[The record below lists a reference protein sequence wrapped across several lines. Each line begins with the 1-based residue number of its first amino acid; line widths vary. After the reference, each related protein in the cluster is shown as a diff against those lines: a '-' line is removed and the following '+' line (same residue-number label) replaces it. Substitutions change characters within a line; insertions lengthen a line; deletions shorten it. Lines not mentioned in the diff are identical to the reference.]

1 MSTRPDALQGRLPF
15 YSTLGEEGR
24 RLLARG
30 IRTVHAAPGSTLLSQ
45 GDPVAGVYFIE
56 AGAVRVHYLDA
67 QGHDGTLYRL
77 EPGEACVLALN
88 CVFSEFAYP
97 AWADAE
103 EEGASL
109 LVLDGHVARE
119 LARVDP
125 AFLKALFTH
134 TASRLY
140 QVLVTLE
147 QALRLP
153 LEARLARLLL
163 DLAGEGSEVCLPHE
177 RLASHLGTSR
187 EVVSRIIRALAKEG
201 LVESHYGK
209 VTIRAPEL
217 LAARCR

>member
-1 MSTRPDALQGRLPF
+1 MSLSPDALQARLPF
-15 YSTLGEEGR
+15 IGELGEEGR
-24 RLLARG
+24 KLLAG
-30 IRTVHAAPGSTLLSQ
+30 SIRTIHAAPGSTLLSQ
-45 GDPVAGVYFIE
+45 GDPVAGLYFVE

-88 CVFSEFAYP
+88 CVFSQFSYP

-109 LVLDGHVARE
+109 FVLGGDAARE
-119 LARVDP
+119 LVRVDP
-125 AFLKALFTH
+125 AFLQALFAQTS
-134 TASRLY
+134 ARLY

-163 DLAGEGSEVCLPHE
+163 DLAGEGGEVCLSHD

-187 EVVSRIIRALAKEG
+187 EVVSRLVRNLAKSG
-201 LVESHYGK
+201 LGESHYGK
-209 VTIRAPEL
+209 VTICDPVR
-217 LAARCR
+217 LAARCS